1 MTQLEYATKNMIEW
15 LSHPS
20 ELGHKPAKIIFCD
33 TFILDDLKY
42 YIFKYKDKLVGKWL
56 LGVSGGYSGDE
67 LITSGHTYSEM
78 KEFKEETAINE
89 AKELVEMVKSY
100 WKDEANKIEEKKAN
114 RGTFVGFVLLENN
127 KFNIYDIVNNLNNM
141 FNLNIKVNEEDL
153 KEDVYVT
160 SIENSILSICLM
172 NGPIPKDELDV
183 AASNNYISRE
193 YAHSVVDK
201 HKCHIMVAVS
211 DKKSDIR
218 DTSLLFI
225 KAMAACASFNNVLGL
240 YANDTIYEPRMYID
254 IALGINEDNSYI
266 PIDDL
271 VWINIVR
278 DNDMFSAYTTG
289 LVQFGFNEIEVIDV
303 DIDPYDLRNFVY
315 DIVCYVIYYD
325 VLLNDGETI
334 GFSEDD
340 KHAISVG
347 DGLYVLGKSVKINY
361 KAN

>member
-1 MTQLEYATKNMIEW
+1 
-15 LSHPS
+15 
-20 ELGHKPAKIIFCD
+20 
-33 TFILDDLKY
+33 
-42 YIFKYKDKLVGKWL
+42 
-56 LGVSGGYSGDE
+56 
-67 LITSGHTYSEM
+67 
-78 KEFKEETAINE
+78 
-89 AKELVEMVKSY
+89 
-100 WKDEANKIEEKKAN
+100 
-114 RGTFVGFVLLENN
+114 
-127 KFNIYDIVNNLNNM
+127 
-141 FNLNIKVNEEDL
+141 
-153 KEDVYVT
+153 
-160 SIENSILSICLM
+160 M

-225 KAMAACASFNNVLGL
+225 KAMAACASFNNVFGL